1 MNQTLLPVD
10 IVLAPEWWAR
20 NTELT
25 FDRDFFFHPLKRVE
39 AEQRME
45 KELYARWGR
54 YGLGEHHSEK
64 RPEVGAV
71 HLAAGY
77 LLSEML
83 GCEVNYTE
91 NHPPQVLAANR
102 EDYAVDVD
110 AAFQS
115 PAYKEFV
122 KLTESLKQTYGHL
135 TGDVNFGGVLNIAL
149 DLFGQ
154 NLFMGMMLQPDDV
167 KVAFN
172 NIASV
177 IDHFTGSVFAETGS
191 SSISVTRLVRHLA
204 KPVFLHLD
212 CSHTMISTEDYDALL
227 KEYDVNWNQ
236 SKSPFGIHYCGNDP
250 HRYAETFASL
260 PHLDFLDLGWGGDV
274 KQLRAQLPNTFFSLR
289 LSPVEIVNQSTDE
302 IRETI
307 TRLVTE
313 SANPYLTG
321 VCCINMDDQV
331 SDDKIETILQTVADL
346 KTEILA
352 K

>member
-1 MNQTLLPVD
+1 MIQTLLPVD
-10 IVLAPEWWAR
+10 IVLAPEWWAK

-45 KELYARWGR
+45 KELYARWGK
-54 YGLGEHHSEK
+54 YGLGEHHAEK

-102 EDYAVDVD
+102 EDYTVDVE
-110 AAFQS
+110 AAFHS

-167 KVAFN
+167 KAAFN

-177 IDHFTGSVFAETGS
+177 IDRFTGSVFAETGS
-191 SSISVTRLVRHLA
+191 TSISVTRLVRHLA
-204 KPVFLHLD
+204 KPVFLHSE
-212 CSHTMISTEDYDALL
+212 CSHTMISTDDYDALL
-227 KEYDVNWNQ
+227 KEYDVAWNQ
-236 SKSPFGIHYCGNDP
+236 SKSPFGIHYCGIDP
-250 HRYAETFASL
+250 HRYGDTFASL
-260 PHLDFLDLGWGGDV
+260 PHLDFLDLGWGGDI
-274 KQLRAQLPNTFFSLR
+274 KALRAQLPDTFFSLR
-289 LSPVEIVNQSTDE
+289 LSPVEIMNQSNDE

-307 TRLVTE
+307 TRMVAE

-331 SDDKIETILQTVADL
+331 TDDKIDTILQTVTDL
-346 KTEILA
+346 KAEVLR